1 MSVLRLTAVSLA
13 SLLFLMQN
21 AVAGPPPVP
30 FVSVYDVSS
39 GGLTIGQMTRRFQIN
54 AAGDYEFT
62 SHFTTTGLAG
72 AFKHVAIEESS
83 TGRFVQ
89 DRFHPGEYR
98 YRKENGRKRQTIV
111 IHFNWPLGR
120 AEGTTDTKSWSA
132 PLSGDELDKLSYQL
146 ALASDLREHK
156 TALEY
161 RVPDNGKVDTFPIR
175 IVGEETLTEEKS
187 ERKLVRVEYL
197 RRDTRRTTLWCDPA
211 RAYLPVKIE
220 YREKDG
226 SLSVA
231 LLRR

>member
-13 SLLFLMQN
+13 ALLFLMQH
-21 AVAGPPPVP
+21 AAAGAPPAA
-30 FVSVYDVSS
+30 FDSVYDVSS
-39 GGLTIGQMTRRFQIN
+39 GGLTVGEMTRRFQIN

-83 TGRFVQ
+83 TGRFIHN
-89 DRFHPGEYR
+89 RFHPSEYR
-98 YRKENGRKRQTIV
+98 YRKENGYKQQTTV
-111 IHFNWPLGR
+111 VHFNWPLGK
-120 AEGTTDTKSWSA
+120 AEGTNDTKSWST

-146 ALASDLREHK
+146 ALASDLRERK
-156 TALEY
+156 TTLEY

-175 IVGEETLTEEKS
+175 IVGEESLIGDTMG
-187 ERKLVRVEYL
+187 RKVVRVEYL
-197 RRDTRRTTLWCDPA
+197 RRDTRRTTLWCDPE

>member
-39 GGLTIGQMTRRFQIN
+39 SGLTIGQMTRRFQIN
-54 AAGDYEFT
+54 AAGDYELT

-72 AFKHVAIEESS
+72 AFKRVAIEESS

-111 IHFNWPLGR
+111 IHFNW
-120 AEGTTDTKSWSA
+120 
-132 PLSGDELDKLSYQL
+132 
-146 ALASDLREHK
+146 
-156 TALEY
+156 
-161 RVPDNGKVDTFPIR
+161 
-175 IVGEETLTEEKS
+175 
-187 ERKLVRVEYL
+187 
-197 RRDTRRTTLWCDPA
+197 
-211 RAYLPVKIE
+211 
-220 YREKDG
+220 
-226 SLSVA
+226 
-231 LLRR
+231 